1 MSEEILKIENLK
13 IQFKSGKETVQP
25 IRGVNFSLKK
35 GESLGVVGESGSGK
49 SVTSLSVM
57 GLLPTGT
64 SEIVEG
70 KITFD
75 GRDLTHL
82 NDKQFQKIRGND
94 ISMIF
99 QEPMTSLNPVFTVGE
114 QLSEPLLQHKNMSKK
129 EIRQAII
136 DVLKQVGI
144 PRAEQIIDEYP
155 HQLSGGMRQ
164 RVMISMA
171 LLCQPKLMIADEPTT
186 ALDVTIQAQI
196 LDLMKKIRT
205 ENDMSLLLITHDLG
219 VVAEMCDRVVV
230 MYAGEVVEMSEV
242 SELFDQPL
250 HPYTQGLIKSLPSK
264 NTRKDRLYSIKGQ
277 VPKASEI
284 PKGCAFA
291 NRCPLA
297 FDKCLEETPPV
308 FHKGAHLSKCWLQDP
323 NIEGGEVDGRT
334 AITGGQKS

>member
-1 MSEEILKIENLK
+1 MSEVLLKIENLK
-13 IQFKSGKETVQP
+13 IQFKSGKSTVQP
-25 IRGVNFSLKK
+25 IRGVNFILNK
-35 GESLGVVGESGSGK
+35 GETLGVVGESGSGK
-49 SVTSLSVM
+49 SVTALSVM
-57 GLLPTGT
+57 GLLPAGT

-70 KITFD
+70 QLTFD
-75 GRDLTHL
+75 GKDLTKL
-82 NDKQFQKIRGND
+82 TDKQFQKVRGND

-114 QLSEPLLQHKNMSKK
+114 QLSEPLLQHKKMSKK
-129 EIRQAII
+129 EINEAII
-136 DVLKQVGI
+136 QVLKQVGI

-196 LDLMKKIRT
+196 LNLMKKIRT

-230 MYAGEVVEMSEV
+230 MYAGEVVEMAEV
-242 SELFDQPL
+242 TELFDHPL

-264 NTRKDRLYSIKGQ
+264 NTRKNRLYSIKGQ
-277 VPKASEI
+277 VPKPNEI
-284 PKGCAFA
+284 PKGCVFA
-291 NRCPLA
+291 NRCPHA
-297 FDKCLEETPPV
+297 FSKCFEEAPPA
-308 FHKGAHLSKCWLQDP
+308 FQIGAHLSKCWLQDP
-323 NIEGGEVDGRT
+323 EERGEGNGRT
-334 AITGGQKS
+334 TVTGSTKS